1 MQRATSSR
9 PVRWYTLLGLV
20 TVPVVIAAAFLA
32 GATPTNDDL
41 SRIQGAIVNNDEPA
55 VVDGKEM
62 PLGRMLAAELFDSE
76 REQNYTWVMADEAH
90 ATEGLRSGTYAVVV
104 TIPEAFSTDATSYS
118 ANDSSA
124 RGARIEVATSPAA
137 GISDTALGEMVARTA
152 VGAFNQTITEK
163 YLDNIYLALNSSGEQ
178 MASLHEGINK
188 LADGSAGLSD
198 GLGRMSANGGTLAAG
213 ADELATGTG
222 KLADG
227 LNTMATN
234 GQQLATGTSGLSA
247 GTTKL
252 AGGLA
257 TLAEQTAALPTK
269 ADALASGVGQY
280 VKGTQQL
287 IDQLQVLAPK
297 LADLPDPSS
306 LTSLSGRLTAGLDDY
321 SASVDHL
328 KQAENASGDSIAC
341 PTEIRGSYGDDGCA
355 AYLAGVKDA
364 GARAASALGD
374 SGTVATAAKLDKAV
388 GTLAGTLGGITS
400 PVSVD
405 TTKLEQL
412 KTTGTQVQGGVD
424 GLAGQLGTLSEG
436 IAQLAG
442 GAAQLDTGATK
453 LADGVTTYVGGVGKV
468 AGNVDDLATGTKKFA
483 DGVGQYTG
491 GVSKVASGS
500 KKLASGLD
508 KLDQNMAEKVADLPD
523 YSSADRAALAA
534 TAASPVTT
542 GNLGTL
548 TVPTAARSA
557 ILLTLALWLGALVTF
572 VLLRPVRTDTA
583 WSTLSTPKLV
593 ARQLLPG
600 TGVGL
605 AQALTLSLITTT
617 VLGLDPS
624 QWASLTA
631 LLATASVAFMLMVQ
645 GIAAWLHAPGRVLIL
660 TAAAMMGLTTL
671 SHTVPA
677 WFASIAAATPLAPAN
692 DALRGALIGDPLA
705 GAVFGLAGWAL
716 LGATLATTAI
726 IRARHTSA
734 QEIFGTA

>member
-213 ADELATGTG
+213 ADKLATGTG

-297 LADLPDPSS
+297 LADL
-306 LTSLSGRLTAGLDDY
+306 TSLSGGLTAGLDRY

-328 KQAENASGDSIAC
+328 KQAETASGDSIAC